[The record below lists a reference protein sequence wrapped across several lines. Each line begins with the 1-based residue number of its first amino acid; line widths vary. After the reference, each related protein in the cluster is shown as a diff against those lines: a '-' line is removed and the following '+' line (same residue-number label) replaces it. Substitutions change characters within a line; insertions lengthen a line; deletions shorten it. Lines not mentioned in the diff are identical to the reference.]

1 MKLAEDWMHG
11 QVAVAKIGP
20 FHDEVE
26 EVDEVDEAEDGCG
39 GVEWQKYVLTRPHT
53 SNKLLH
59 ELAREIR
66 GVGKRRNRKLNGNQY
81 KAIFGKWELASEPFL
96 RPGDDYF
103 TELLAKL
110 NCVTVPKGETLSA
123 AFERAQQTEPPAKLV
138 DIPHQG
144 LRLLGS
150 LCRELQEMAGDQP
163 IMLHQVSIARLFGH
177 SHWRTIGNWIKALK
191 TLGLLKLTDP
201 AVARKKTARYFYIP

>member
-39 GVEWQKYVLTRPHT
+39 GVEWQKYVLTKAHT

-66 GVGKRRNRKLNGNQY
+66 AVEMKRGSRLRLRQY
-81 KAIFGKWELASEPFL
+81 KMMFDKWEAASRPYL
-96 RPGDDYF
+96 RANQDYF
-103 TELLAKL
+103 SELLAK
-110 NCVTVPKGETLSA
+110 
-123 AFERAQQTEPPAKLV
+123 
-138 DIPHQG
+138 
-144 LRLLGS
+144 
-150 LCRELQEMAGDQP
+150 
-163 IMLHQVSIARLFGH
+163 
-177 SHWRTIGNWIKALK
+177 
-191 TLGLLKLTDP
+191 
-201 AVARKKTARYFYIP
+201 

>member
-66 GVGKRRNRKLNGNQY
+66 GVEK
-81 KAIFGKWELASEPFL
+81 
-96 RPGDDYF
+96 RPGDDA
-103 TELLAKL
+103 EDDLARHQ
-110 NCVTVPKGETLSA
+110 PDDQDQRQGEW
-123 AFERAQQTEPPAKLV
+123 PPV
-138 DIPHQG
+138 G
-144 LRLLGS
+144 
-150 LCRELQEMAGDQP
+150 
-163 IMLHQVSIARLFGH
+163 
-177 SHWRTIGNWIKALK
+177 
-191 TLGLLKLTDP
+191 
-201 AVARKKTARYFYIP
+201 